1 MDRPPLRTNVQ
12 IASQNG
18 MLIGMASVQIAV
30 RIPVDLLE
38 VVDALISNGVA
49 ENRADLVRGALERF
63 VLENERVRV
72 DQAIIDG
79 YQRIPVTADEEAT
92 AMAALRRS
100 IAEEPW

>member
-1 MDRPPLRTNVQ
+1 
-12 IASQNG
+12 

-72 DQAIIDG
+72 DQAITDG

-92 AMAALRRS
+92 AIAALRRS